1 MNTLIII
8 LLVALVAIQ
17 ISQLNKITKLT
28 NEVKALRSERN
39 ATINPPINKVDEV
52 VMDES
57 NAEAVEPIA
66 EERSVAMEV
75 AEPTPVVVEKIEEV
89 AEPIV
94 EEREDE
100 PAPTKERAEEVA
112 EPVIEEVKPAAKV
125 EEPKAFK
132 PKKERKEISSE
143 DILFWTILGV
153 IAVLGIF
160 FAIAL

>member
-1 MNTLIII
+1 MEKEKT
-8 LLVALVAIQ
+8 VRRWETCMVGGW
-17 ISQLNKITKLT
+17 IT
-28 NEVKALRSERN
+28 
-39 ATINPPINKVDEV
+39 P
-52 VMDES
+52 
-57 NAEAVEPIA
+57 VEPGCLCSASYPMEYRHDELRVGQNLSSHNERLPSVVVEEIA
-66 EERSVAMEV
+66 EEITEPEESEPIEEAV
-75 AEPTPVVVEKIEEV
+75 AEVEAVTEEV
-89 AEPIV
+89 EP
-94 EEREDE
+94 
-100 PAPTKERAEEVA
+100 VA

>member
-28 NEVKALRSERN
+28 NEVEALRSERN

-66 EERSVAMEV
+66 EERTVAMNV
-75 AEPTPVVVEKIEEV
+75 VEPTAVVVEKIEEPTPAVEKVTEVV
-89 AEPIV
+89 AEPEK
-94 EEREDE
+94 EE
-100 PAPTKERAEEVA
+100 PTTEVVA
-112 EPVIEEVKPAAKV
+112 EPVA
-125 EEPKAFK
+125 EEPKPAEK
-132 PKKERKEISSE
+132 PKAKKAKKERKEISSE
-143 DILFWTILGV
+143 DILYWTILGV
-153 IAVLGIF
+153 IAALSIF